1 VSALRAFSF
10 EQYAVKKVMA
20 IFKYKA
26 LDRNGVSVSGEV
38 EALSESQAFEMLERR
53 RLEAFEIGVKPE
65 SSELFGGTRRIK
77 SKDLSRYV
85 RQLATLLSAG
95 VTLLEA
101 LGSLSRSN
109 AHPALS
115 KASQAIRKDLRAG
128 MRLSAAMST
137 HLPQLPRYVPRLA
150 ELGEAT
156 GQSAKALTDAAER
169 MEYEDQMRSE
179 ISTALSYPMFLAVV
193 GGIITFL
200 LFLFI
205 VPRFDQ
211 MLAGNRDSLPM
222 MSKLVISAGVGLK
235 NNLFLVLLALGAIA
249 AGTIYISR
257 SASLKS
263 SLRTWAEKLPVVG
276 PVLVQSDLGGWAR
289 TVGMALDNGADL
301 LTALQLG
308 EYGLRSGRLQ
318 AGMRIVRSEIR
329 AGRNID
335 EVLEENITDFDPLT
349 IDLVR
354 TGRAS
359 GGLADMLLFVG
370 KTQEAE
376 TKELT
381 KRLSALAEPIA
392 IMLIAG
398 IVGTIV
404 ISIVLAMTSLYDFAI

>member
-1 VSALRAFSF
+1 
-10 EQYAVKKVMA
+10 MA

-26 LDRNGVSVSGEV
+26 LDRNGITVRGEL
-38 EALSESQAFEMLERR
+38 EALSETEAFETLQRR
-53 RLEAFEIGVKPE
+53 RLEAFDIGVKPE
-65 SSELFGGTRRIK
+65 SSELFGSTRRVK
-77 SKDLSRYV
+77 PKDLARYV

-95 VTLLEA
+95 VTLLDA

-109 AHPALS
+109 AHPKLAQ
-115 KASQAIRKDLRAG
+115 ASNAIRKDLRAG
-128 MRLSAAMST
+128 ARLSAAMGE

-156 GQSAKALTDAAER
+156 GQSAKALSDAAER

-179 ISTALSYPMFLAVV
+179 ITTALAYPMFLAVV
-193 GGIITFL
+193 GGVITFL
-200 LFLFI
+200 MFLFI

-211 MLAGNRDSLPM
+211 MLAGNRENLPM
-222 MSKLVISAGVGLK
+222 MSKLVIGAGVGLK
-235 NNLFLVLLALGAIA
+235 NNLFSVLLVFAILI
-249 AGTIYISR
+249 GGGVFIS
-257 SASLKS
+257 KS
-263 SLRTWAEKLPVVG
+263 DSLRANLRSWLERLPVVG

-289 TVGMALDNGADL
+289 TMGIALDNGADL

-308 EYGLRSGRLQ
+308 EYGLRSARLR
-318 AGMRIVRSEIR
+318 AGMRVVRSEIR

-335 EVLEENITDFDPLT
+335 EVLEENIPDFDPLT

-359 GGLADMLLFVG
+359 GGLSDMLLFVG

-381 KRLSALAEPIA
+381 KRLSTLAEPIA

-404 ISIVLAMTSLYDFAI
+404 ISIVMAMTSLYDFAI

>member
-1 VSALRAFSF
+1 
-10 EQYAVKKVMA
+10 MA

-26 LDRNGVSVSGEV
+26 LDRNGITVRGEL
-38 EALSESQAFEMLERR
+38 EALSETEAFETLQRR
-53 RLEAFEIGVKPE
+53 RLEAFDIGVKPE
-65 SSELFGGTRRIK
+65 SSELFGSTRRVK
-77 SKDLSRYV
+77 PKDLARYV

-95 VTLLEA
+95 VTLLDA

-109 AHPALS
+109 AHPKLAQ
-115 KASQAIRKDLRAG
+115 ASNAIRKDLRAG
-128 MRLSAAMST
+128 ARLSAAMGE

-156 GQSAKALTDAAER
+156 GQSAKALSDAAER

-179 ISTALSYPMFLAVV
+179 ITTALAYPMFLAVV
-193 GGIITFL
+193 GGVITFL
-200 LFLFI
+200 MFLFI

-211 MLAGNRDSLPM
+211 MLAGNRDNLPM
-222 MSKLVISAGVGLK
+222 MSKVVIGAGVGLK
-235 NNLFLVLLALGAIA
+235 NNLFSVLLVFAILI
-249 AGTIYISR
+249 GGGVFIS
-257 SASLKS
+257 KS
-263 SLRTWAEKLPVVG
+263 DSLRANLRSWLERLPVVG

-289 TVGMALDNGADL
+289 TMGIALDNGADL

-308 EYGLRSGRLQ
+308 EYGLRSARLR
-318 AGMRIVRSEIR
+318 AGMRVVRSEIR

-335 EVLEENITDFDPLT
+335 EVLEENIPDFDPLT

-359 GGLADMLLFVG
+359 GGLSDMLLFVG

-381 KRLSALAEPIA
+381 KRLSTLAEPIA

-404 ISIVLAMTSLYDFAI
+404 ISIVMAMTSLYDFAI

>member
-1 VSALRAFSF
+1 M
-10 EQYAVKKVMA
+10 AV
-20 IFKYKA
+20 FKYKA
-26 LDRNGVSVSGEV
+26 LDRNGVAVSGELD
-38 EALSESQAFEMLERR
+38 ALSETEAFETLKRR

-65 SSELFGGTRRIK
+65 SSELFGGTRRVK
-77 SKDLSRYV
+77 PKDLARYV

-95 VTLLEA
+95 VTLLDA

-109 AHPALS
+109 AHPKLAQ
-115 KASQAIRKDLRAG
+115 ASNAIRKDLRAG
-128 MRLSAAMST
+128 ARLSVAMGS

-156 GQSAKALTDAAER
+156 GQSAKALSDAAER

-179 ISTALSYPMFLAVV
+179 ISTALAYPMFLAVV
-193 GGIITFL
+193 GGVITFL

-222 MSKLVISAGVGLK
+222 MSKLVIGAGVGLK
-235 NNLFLVLLALGAIA
+235 NNLLSVLLVFAALIG
-249 AGTIYISR
+249 GGIYISR
-257 SASLKS
+257 SD
-263 SLRTWAEKLPVVG
+263 SLRANLRSWLERLPIAG

-289 TVGMALDNGADL
+289 TMGIALDNGADL

-308 EYGLRSGRLQ
+308 EYGLRSARLR

-335 EVLEENITDFDPLT
+335 EVLEENIPDFDPLT

-359 GGLADMLLFVG
+359 GGLSDMLLFVG

-381 KRLSALAEPIA
+381 KRLSTLAEPIA

-404 ISIVLAMTSLYDFAI
+404 ISIVMAMTSLYDFAI

>member
-1 VSALRAFSF
+1 M
-10 EQYAVKKVMA
+10 AV
-20 IFKYKA
+20 FKYKA
-26 LDRNGVSVSGEV
+26 LDRNGVTVRGEL
-38 EALSESQAFEMLERR
+38 EAMSETEAFETLQRR
-53 RLEAFEIGVKPE
+53 RLEAFEVGLKPE
-65 SSELFGGTRRIK
+65 STELFGSARRIK
-77 SKDLSRYV
+77 PRDLARYV

-95 VTLLEA
+95 VTLLDA

-109 AHPALS
+109 AHPKLAQ
-115 KASQAIRKDLRAG
+115 ASNAIRKDLRAG
-128 MRLSAAMST
+128 ARLSAAMGE

-156 GQSAKALTDAAER
+156 GQSAKALSDAAER

-179 ISTALSYPMFLAVV
+179 ITTALAYPMFLAVV
-193 GGIITFL
+193 GGVITFL
-200 LFLFI
+200 MFLFI

-211 MLAGNRDSLPM
+211 MLAGNRENLPM
-222 MSKLVISAGVGLK
+222 MSKVVIGAGVGLK
-235 NNLFLVLLALGAIA
+235 NNLFSVLLVFAVLIGGSVFIA
-249 AGTIYISR
+249 
-257 SASLKS
+257 KS
-263 SLRTWAEKLPVVG
+263 DSLRANLRSWLERLPVVG

-289 TVGMALDNGADL
+289 TMGIALDNGADL

-308 EYGLRSGRLQ
+308 EYGLRSARLR
-318 AGMRIVRSEIR
+318 AGMRVVRSEIR

-335 EVLEENITDFDPLT
+335 EVLEENIPDFDPLT

-359 GGLADMLLFVG
+359 GGLSDMLLFVG

-381 KRLSALAEPIA
+381 KRLSTLAEPIA

-404 ISIVLAMTSLYDFAI
+404 ISIVMAMTSLYDFAI

>member
-1 VSALRAFSF
+1 
-10 EQYAVKKVMA
+10 
-20 IFKYKA
+20 
-26 LDRNGVSVSGEV
+26 
-38 EALSESQAFEMLERR
+38 
-53 RLEAFEIGVKPE
+53 
-65 SSELFGGTRRIK
+65 
-77 SKDLSRYV
+77 
-85 RQLATLLSAG
+85 
-95 VTLLEA
+95 
-101 LGSLSRSN
+101 
-109 AHPALS
+109 
-115 KASQAIRKDLRAG
+115 

>member
-1 VSALRAFSF
+1 
-10 EQYAVKKVMA
+10 MA

-26 LDRNGVSVSGEV
+26 LDRNGITVRGEL
-38 EALSESQAFEMLERR
+38 EALSETEAFETLQRR
-53 RLEAFEIGVKPE
+53 RLEAFDIGVKPE
-65 SSELFGGTRRIK
+65 SSELFGSTRRVK
-77 SKDLSRYV
+77 PKDLARYV

-95 VTLLEA
+95 VTLLDA

-109 AHPALS
+109 AHPKLAQ
-115 KASQAIRKDLRAG
+115 ASNAIRKDLRAG
-128 MRLSAAMST
+128 ARLSAAMGE

-156 GQSAKALTDAAER
+156 GQSAKALSDAAER

-179 ISTALSYPMFLAVV
+179 ITTALAYPMFLAVV
-193 GGIITFL
+193 GGVITFL
-200 LFLFI
+200 MFLFI

-211 MLAGNRDSLPM
+211 MLAGNRENLPM
-222 MSKLVISAGVGLK
+222 MSKVVIGAGVGLK
-235 NNLFLVLLALGAIA
+235 NNLFSVLLVFAILI
-249 AGTIYISR
+249 GGGVFIS
-257 SASLKS
+257 KS
-263 SLRTWAEKLPVVG
+263 DSLRANLRSWLERLPVVG

-289 TVGMALDNGADL
+289 TMGIALDNGADL

-308 EYGLRSGRLQ
+308 EYGLRSARLR
-318 AGMRIVRSEIR
+318 AGMRVVRSEIR

-335 EVLEENITDFDPLT
+335 EVLEENIPDFDPLT

-359 GGLADMLLFVG
+359 GGLSDMLLFVG

-381 KRLSALAEPIA
+381 KRLSTLAEPIA

-404 ISIVLAMTSLYDFAI
+404 ISIVMAMTSLYDFAI

>member
-1 VSALRAFSF
+1 
-10 EQYAVKKVMA
+10 MA

-26 LDRNGVSVSGEV
+26 LDRNGITVRGEL
-38 EALSESQAFEMLERR
+38 EALSETEAFETLQRR
-53 RLEAFEIGVKPE
+53 RLEAFDIGVKPE
-65 SSELFGGTRRIK
+65 SSELFGSTRRVK
-77 SKDLSRYV
+77 PKDLARYV

-95 VTLLEA
+95 VTLLDA

-109 AHPALS
+109 AHPKLAQ
-115 KASQAIRKDLRAG
+115 ASNAIRKDLRAG
-128 MRLSAAMST
+128 ARLSVAMGE

-156 GQSAKALTDAAER
+156 GQSAKALSDAAER

-179 ISTALSYPMFLAVV
+179 ITTALAYPMFLAVV
-193 GGIITFL
+193 GGVITFL
-200 LFLFI
+200 MFLFI

-211 MLAGNRDSLPM
+211 MLAGNRENLPM
-222 MSKLVISAGVGLK
+222 MSKVVIGAGVGLK
-235 NNLFLVLLALGAIA
+235 NNLFSVLLVFAILI
-249 AGTIYISR
+249 GGGVYIS
-257 SASLKS
+257 KS
-263 SLRTWAEKLPVVG
+263 DSLRANLRSWLERLPVVG

-289 TVGMALDNGADL
+289 TMGIALDNGADL

-308 EYGLRSGRLQ
+308 EYGLRSARLR
-318 AGMRIVRSEIR
+318 AGMRVVRSEIR

-335 EVLEENITDFDPLT
+335 EVLEENIPDFDPLT

-359 GGLADMLLFVG
+359 GGLSDMLLFVG

-381 KRLSALAEPIA
+381 KRLSTLAEPIA

-404 ISIVLAMTSLYDFAI
+404 ISIVMAMTSLYDFAI

>member
-1 VSALRAFSF
+1 
-10 EQYAVKKVMA
+10 MA
-20 IFKYKA
+20 TFKYKA
-26 LDRNGVSVSGEV
+26 LDRNGIAVSGEV
-38 EALSESQAFEMLERR
+38 EALSETDAFETLQRR
-53 RLEAFEIGVKPE
+53 RLEAFDIGVKPE
-65 SSELFGGTRRIK
+65 SSELFGSARRIK
-77 SKDLSRYV
+77 PRDLARYI

-95 VTLLEA
+95 VTLLDA

-109 AHPALS
+109 AHPKLAQ
-115 KASQAIRKDLRAG
+115 ASNAIRKDLRAG
-128 MRLSAAMST
+128 ARLSVAMGA

-156 GQSAKALTDAAER
+156 GQSAKALSDAAER

-179 ISTALSYPMFLAVV
+179 IKTALAYPMFLAVV
-193 GGIITFL
+193 GGVITFL
-200 LFLFI
+200 MFLFI

-211 MLAGNRDSLPM
+211 MLAGNRENLPM
-222 MSKLVISAGVGLK
+222 MSKIVIGAGVGLK
-235 NNLFLVLLALGAIA
+235 NNLFSVLLVFAALIG
-249 AGTIYISR
+249 GSIYIS
-257 SASLKS
+257 KS
-263 SLRTWAEKLPVVG
+263 DSLRANLRSWLERLPVVG

-289 TVGMALDNGADL
+289 TVGIALDNGADL

-308 EYGLRSGRLQ
+308 EYGLRSARLR

-329 AGRNID
+329 AGRNLD
-335 EVLEENITDFDPLT
+335 EVLEENIPDFDPLT

-359 GGLADMLLFVG
+359 GGLSDMLLFVG

-381 KRLSALAEPIA
+381 KRLSTLAEPIA

-404 ISIVLAMTSLYDFAI
+404 ISIVMAMTSLYDFAL

>member
-1 VSALRAFSF
+1 
-10 EQYAVKKVMA
+10 MA

-26 LDRNGVSVSGEV
+26 LDRNGVTVSGELD
-38 EALSESQAFEMLERR
+38 ALTESDAFEVLQRR

-65 SSELFGGTRRIK
+65 TSQLFGGTRRVK
-77 SKDLSRYV
+77 PRDMARYV

-95 VTLLEA
+95 VTLLDA

-109 AHPALS
+109 AHPKLAQ
-115 KASQAIRKDLRAG
+115 ASTAIRKDLRAG
-128 MRLSAAMST
+128 TRLSVAMST

-156 GQSAKALTDAAER
+156 GQSAKALTDAADR
-169 MEYEDQMRSE
+169 MEYEDEMRSE
-179 ISTALSYPMFLAVV
+179 ISTALAYPMFLAVV
-193 GGIITFL
+193 GGVITFL
-200 LFLFI
+200 MFLFI

-211 MLAGNRDSLPM
+211 MLAGNRDNLPL
-222 MSKLVISAGVGLK
+222 MSKAVIGAGVGLK
-235 NNLFLVLLALGAIA
+235 NNVFAVLLVFAALIA
-249 AGTIYISR
+249 GSVYISR
-257 SASLKS
+257 NEDLKATMRS
-263 SLRTWAEKLPVVG
+263 WLEGLPVVG

-289 TVGMALDNGADL
+289 TMGIALDNGADL
-301 LTALQLG
+301 LSALQLG
-308 EYGLRSGRLQ
+308 EYGLRSARLK
-318 AGMRIVRSEIR
+318 AGMRVVRSEIR
-329 AGRNID
+329 AGRNLD
-335 EVLEENITDFDPLT
+335 EVLEENVPDFDPLT

-376 TKELT
+376 TRELT
-381 KRLSALAEPIA
+381 KRLSTLAEPIA

-404 ISIVLAMTSLYDFAI
+404 ISIVMAMTSLYDFAI

>member
-1 VSALRAFSF
+1 
-10 EQYAVKKVMA
+10 MA

-26 LDRNGVSVSGEV
+26 LDRNGITVRGEL
-38 EALSESQAFEMLERR
+38 EALSETEAFETLQRR
-53 RLEAFEIGVKPE
+53 RLEAFDIGVKPE
-65 SSELFGGTRRIK
+65 SSELFGSARRVK
-77 SKDLSRYV
+77 PKDLARYV

-95 VTLLEA
+95 VTLLDA

-109 AHPALS
+109 AHPKLAQ
-115 KASQAIRKDLRAG
+115 ASNAIRKDLRAG
-128 MRLSAAMST
+128 ARLSVAMGE

-156 GQSAKALTDAAER
+156 GQSAKALSDAAER

-179 ISTALSYPMFLAVV
+179 ITTALAYPMFLAVV
-193 GGIITFL
+193 GGVITFL
-200 LFLFI
+200 MFLFI

-211 MLAGNRDSLPM
+211 MLAGNRENLPM
-222 MSKLVISAGVGLK
+222 MSKVVIGAGVGLK
-235 NNLFLVLLALGAIA
+235 NNLFSVLLVFAILI
-249 AGTIYISR
+249 GGGVYIS
-257 SASLKS
+257 KS
-263 SLRTWAEKLPVVG
+263 DSLRANLRSWLERLPVVG

-289 TVGMALDNGADL
+289 TMGIALDNGADL

-308 EYGLRSGRLQ
+308 EYGLRSARLR
-318 AGMRIVRSEIR
+318 AGMRVVRSEIR

-335 EVLEENITDFDPLT
+335 EVLEENIPDFDPLT

-359 GGLADMLLFVG
+359 GGLSDMLLFVG

-381 KRLSALAEPIA
+381 KRLSTLAEPIA

-404 ISIVLAMTSLYDFAI
+404 ISIVMAMTSLYDFAI

>member
-1 VSALRAFSF
+1 M
-10 EQYAVKKVMA
+10 AV
-20 IFKYKA
+20 FKYKA
-26 LDRNGVSVSGEV
+26 LDRNGVTVRGEL
-38 EALSESQAFEMLERR
+38 EALSETEAFETLQRR
-53 RLEAFEIGVKPE
+53 RLEAFEVGLKPE
-65 SSELFGGTRRIK
+65 STELFGSARRVK
-77 SKDLSRYV
+77 PRDLARYV

-109 AHPALS
+109 AHPKLAQAS
-115 KASQAIRKDLRAG
+115 KDIRKDLRAG
-128 MRLSAAMST
+128 ARLSAAMGE

-156 GQSAKALTDAAER
+156 GQSAKALSDAAER

-179 ISTALSYPMFLAVV
+179 ITTALAYPMFLAVV
-193 GGIITFL
+193 GGVITFL
-200 LFLFI
+200 MFLFI

-222 MSKLVISAGVGLK
+222 MSKIVIGAGVGLK
-235 NNLFLVLLALGAIA
+235 NNLFSVLLVFAILI
-249 AGTIYISR
+249 GGGVFIS
-257 SASLKS
+257 KS
-263 SLRTWAEKLPVVG
+263 DSLRANLRSWLERLPVVG

-289 TVGMALDNGADL
+289 TMGIALDNGADL

-308 EYGLRSGRLQ
+308 EYGLRSGRLR
-318 AGMRIVRSEIR
+318 AGMRVVRSEIR

-335 EVLEENITDFDPLT
+335 EVLEENIPDFDPLT

-359 GGLADMLLFVG
+359 GGLSDMLLFVG

-381 KRLSALAEPIA
+381 KRLSTLAEPIA

-404 ISIVLAMTSLYDFAI
+404 ISIVMAMTSLYDFAI